1 MARVEAMSLCTAVTE
16 NISSTL
22 KTKNIS
28 SDTSS
33 STFDKL
39 VDQSNQGRDTKNVSS
54 DPEQA
59 ISNTKLSN
67 DYVDESKYQS
77 IDDASLKS
85 NNSTAVVEKQ
95 KDIESVETQLKQIVK
110 DVLAIDEETMVK
122 TMEQM
127 GIVITDLLNPSVLQQ
142 FVLLVSGGG
151 EATDFLTDEGLLA
164 SFNQLLTQLQQF
176 ADENHD
182 AIVAMMEIL
191 ETPVVLEES
200 NFDAQFA
207 NSQVQDTFAG
217 MLQEKSESLLENTQ
231 NGVQGDQNLADINSM
246 QTKKSFDNVPAE
258 NTSSV
263 NGQTT
268 MKDSE
273 MTDSA
278 MVYVNELTEEDNE
291 SLNIQ
296 QVSVTTE
303 SGEEISVEAGA
314 AEQEDTMFSE
324 QEESAF
330 AFSEQQ
336 ETKNVAEHG
345 NVMNDSIGGVNPA
358 FSQTFDA
365 RVTSGV
371 RMQQM
376 IEIVNQVR
384 EQIRS
389 TVSETTTTLEMQL
402 NPESL
407 GKVYMAVSSKAGVMT
422 ATFHVQSE
430 EAKQALESQM
440 YQLKENLEAK
450 NLKVESVD
458 VQISSF
464 DFSHSNEAERQMQ
477 EANNKNAKK
486 KYVFDAEAEENGE
499 EITAEEVRNQAIRDA
514 GSSVNYIA

>member
-1 MARVEAMSLCTAVTE
+1 MARVEAMSLCKAVTE

-39 VDQSNQGRDTKNVSS
+39 VDQSNQSQGTKNVSS
-54 DPEQA
+54 DSEQA
-59 ISNTKLSN
+59 VSNTKISN

-77 IDDASLKS
+77 IDDTSLKS
-85 NNSTAVVEKQ
+85 NTGTAVVEEQ
-95 KDIESVETQLKQIVK
+95 QDIEAIETQLKQIVK
-110 DVLAIDEETMVK
+110 DALGIDEDTLTE

-127 GIVITDLLNPSVLQQ
+127 GIVITDLLDPSVLQQ
-142 FVLLVSGGG
+142 FVLLVSGGE

-182 AIVAMMEIL
+182 SIVAMMEIL

-200 NFDAQFA
+200 NFDAQFE

-217 MLQEKSESLLENTQ
+217 MPKEGSEFRFDNARNDL
-231 NGVQGDQNLADINSM
+231 QGDQNLTDIDSM
-246 QTKKSFDNVPAE
+246 QTEKSFSNVATE

-268 MKDSE
+268 MQDKE
-273 MTDSA
+273 MTNSA
-278 MVYVNELTEEDNE
+278 MAYVNELTEDDNE

-314 AEQEDTMFSE
+314 AEQEDSMFSG
-324 QEESAF
+324 QEESTF
-330 AFSEQQ
+330 SFSDQQDTKKVSEQ
-336 ETKNVAEHG
+336 G
-345 NVMNDSIGGVNPA
+345 NVMSDQIGRVNTA

-365 RVTSGV
+365 RVTSSV

-384 EQIRS
+384 DQIRS
-389 TVSETTTTLEMQL
+389 TVSDTTTTLEMQL

-477 EANNKNAKK
+477 EANDKNAKK
-486 KYVFDAEAEENGE
+486 KFVFDAESEEDVE
-499 EITAEEVRNQAIRDA
+499 EITAEEIRNQAMKDA